1 MRKRPQLDETA
12 HRSRAPLVQGFR
24 ESGAYDLQLRKE
36 QSTPLRPDGQE
47 ARVRDLLTRLQ
58 SDTPTAYLATITVIE
73 SWVRR
78 EVQQRYLDD
87 VRSRHEQDSA
97 S

>member
-1 MRKRPQLDETA
+1 MRKRPQLDETT
-12 HRSRAPLVQGFR
+12 HRSRTPLVQGCL
-24 ESGAYDLQLRKE
+24 ESEAYGLQLDKE
-36 QSTPLRPDGQE
+36 QSKPLRRDGQE
-47 ARVRDLLTRLQ
+47 ARVRELLTRLQ
-58 SDTPTAYLATITVIE
+58 HDTPTAYLATITVIE

-87 VRSRHEQDSA
+87 VRSHYDQDSA